1 LPGFATTRSGSP
13 ELMAVDP
20 ETGEEQ
26 MLLSYAVSGL
36 NPAWSLDGSQ
46 LAFNV
51 VTSRGFDIDVMSS
64 DGDDRRSVLASDASE
79 ERPRWSPDGKQL
91 TYYSDAGGS

>member
-1 LPGFATTRSGSP
+1 
-13 ELMAVDP
+13 M
-20 ETGEEQ
+20 
-26 MLLSYAVSGL
+26 
-36 NPAWSLDGSQ
+36 GSQ

-91 TYYSDAGGS
+91 TYYSDSGGSWEVFTVLLATGTTRPLTDSPGFDGQPAWQPSTR